1 MLQVILKTKNRWDFF
16 QKRIANTN
24 QNEFRVEKVTKK
36 KNDKLYV
43 KWIVLLTVGL
53 IKRQSINEWIFSR
66 TERVK
71 VELDMSN

>member
-1 MLQVILKTKNRWDFF
+1 MLQVILNTKNRWDFF

-24 QNEFRVEKVTKK
+24 QNEFRVEIVTKK
-36 KNDKLYV
+36 KGDKLYV
-43 KWIVLLTVGL
+43 KWIVLLTFGL

>member
-1 MLQVILKTKNRWDFF
+1 MLQVILKAKNRWEVF

-36 KNDKLYV
+36 KGDKLYV

-53 IKRQSINEWIFSR
+53 IKKTKYKWMNIFQNRKSESWVR
-66 TERVK
+66 YV
-71 VELDMSN
+71 